1 MIEFFQL
8 PGWVL
13 VAFPVIIILVWYVFR
28 SRKATSSQKSHF
40 TTEYFKG
47 LNHLLNDE
55 QDKALDIFVKLV
67 EADWDI
73 IDTHF
78 ALGKIFRK
86 NGEIDKAIKIHQ
98 GLIARP
104 SLPERY
110 RNKVLLELGYDYL
123 GAGWF
128 DRAEGLFK
136 EVLIH
141 DAKSDKA
148 LHNLILIYQQ
158 EKDWHKAIDTA
169 ENLFSENP
177 AKVGPMISQYYCE
190 LADIARAKGDINQ
203 VEHNANQALR
213 YDSASVRASILLA
226 DLAMDA
232 GNYKAARQ
240 LLKQVEKQDPD
251 FLPMVMDRLVEC
263 HHRLDDTE
271 SLLEYLDNLE
281 ERLQELPLLEPHARV
296 IERYKGKDA
305 AVKYVLGKLERSPSL
320 QGMTQLLRYK
330 DIEADNET
338 YSMMLGLKSAVDLM
352 WKGQSVYQCKQ
363 CGFKSN
369 TLYWLCPSCHS
380 WGSVKPYA
388 ASYNVDA

>member
-1 MIEFFQL
+1 MIEFSEL
-8 PGWVL
+8 PGWAL
-13 VAFPVIIILVWYVFR
+13 VALPIIFILLWVLFR
-28 SRKATSSQKSHF
+28 RKNRKSAQKGHF

-67 EADWDI
+67 ETDWET

-78 ALGKIFRK
+78 ALGKIFRR

-110 RNKVLLELGYDYL
+110 RNRVLLELGYDYL

-141 DAKSDKA
+141 DPKSEKA
-148 LHNLILIYQQ
+148 LQNLILIYQQ
-158 EKDWHKAIDTA
+158 EKDWHKAIDAA

-177 AKVGPMISQYYCE
+177 AKIGPMISQYYCE
-190 LADIARAKGDINQ
+190 LADIAKAKGDINQ

-213 YDSASVRASILLA
+213 YDSDSVRATIILA
-226 DLAMDA
+226 DLAMEASD
-232 GNYKAARQ
+232 YRKAKR
-240 LLKQVEKQDPD
+240 LLQQIEKQDAEFIP
-251 FLPMVMDRLVEC
+251 VIMDKLVEC
-263 HHRLDDTE
+263 HDRQDEAED
-271 SLLEYLDNLE
+271 LLEYLDNLE
-281 ERLQELPLLEPHARV
+281 FRQNDLPLLESHARV
-296 IERYKGKDA
+296 IERYKGKDDA
-305 AVKYVLGKLERSPSL
+305 IAYVMGKLKRAPSL
-320 QGMTQLLRYK
+320 QGMNQLLSYK
-330 DIEADNET
+330 DSESEKANHK
-338 YSMMLGLKSAVDLM
+338 LVQGLSSAVELL
-352 WKGQSVYQCKQ
+352 WKDQSAYQCKQ

-369 TLYWLCPSCHS
+369 TLYWLCPSCHN
-380 WGSVKPYA
+380 WGAVKPY
-388 ASYNVDA
+388 SCEPTC